1 MNTPTKRIFYLFG
14 PEIVKNEPQTMVWG
28 SLTCKLQLCSWL
40 RTNFAADYAGC
51 VPTSQPITLIARQLR
66 RRLRWLRGRSA
77 LVSRPVGAG
86 CALAATCLGTQAA
99 STALLD
105 AGLLL
110 GALDSSHL
118 LLGKPNGTVIF
129 SVVRSGTTMI
139 AQVGTSCFQRRH
151 VV

>member
-14 PEIVKNEPQTMVWG
+14 PKIVKNEPQTKVWG

-40 RTNFAADYAGC
+40 RTNFAADYAGRA
-51 VPTSQPITLIARQLR
+51 TGRRSLRLQPITLVA
-66 RRLRWLRGRSA
+66 
-77 LVSRPVGAG
+77 RPVGTG
-86 CALAATCLGTQAA
+86 CALAATRSPQLYSPFAA
-99 STALLD
+99 SIALLD
-105 AGLLL
+105 AGFLL

-129 SVVRSGTTMI
+129 SVVRRGATKI

>member
-14 PEIVKNEPQTMVWG
+14 PEIAKNEPQTKVWG
-28 SLTCKLQLCSWL
+28 SLTCKLQLCSWS
-40 RTNFAADYAGC
+40 RSNFAADHTGC
-51 VPTSQPITLIARQLR
+51 APTSQPITLVA
-66 RRLRWLRGRSA
+66 
-77 LVSRPVGAG
+77 RPVGAG
-86 CALAATCLGTQAA
+86 CALAATRSPQLCSPFAA

-105 AGLLL
+105 AGFLL

-129 SVVRSGTTMI
+129 SVVRSGTAVVT
-139 AQVGTSCFQRRH
+139 QVGTSCFQRRH

>member
-14 PEIVKNEPQTMVWG
+14 PTIVKNEPQTKVWG

-40 RTNFAADYAGC
+40 RTNFAADYAGRA
-51 VPTSQPITLIARQLR
+51 TGRRSLRLQPITLVA
-66 RRLRWLRGRSA
+66 
-77 LVSRPVGAG
+77 RPVGAG
-86 CALAATCLGTQAA
+86 CALAATRLGTQAA

-105 AGLLL
+105 AGFLL

-129 SVVRSGTTMI
+129 SVVRCGATKI
-139 AQVGTSCFQRRH
+139 AQVSASCFQRRH

>member
-40 RTNFAADYAGC
+40 HTNFAADYAGC
-51 VPTSQPITLIARQLR
+51 APTSQPITLVA
-66 RRLRWLRGRSA
+66 
-77 LVSRPVGAG
+77 RPVSAW
-86 CALAATCLGTQAA
+86 CALAATRPPQLCSPFAA

-105 AGLLL
+105 AGFLL

-118 LLGKPNGTVIF
+118 LLGKSNGTVIF
-129 SVVRSGTTMI
+129 SVVRRSTTKI
-139 AQVGTSCFQRRH
+139 AQVSTGCF
-151 VV
+151 

>member
-14 PEIVKNEPQTMVWG
+14 TKIAKNEPQTNVWG

-40 RTNFAADYAGC
+40 RTNLVAGYTGC
-51 VPTSQPITLIARQLR
+51 ATSCAPSSQPITLDAR
-66 RRLRWLRGRSA
+66 
-77 LVSRPVGAG
+77 LVSAG
-86 CALAATCLGTQAA
+86 CALAATRLGTQAA

-105 AGLLL
+105 ASLLL

-129 SVVRSGTTMI
+129 SVIRRSTTMI
-139 AQVGTSCFQRRH
+139 AQVSTGCFQRGH
-151 VV
+151 VM

>member
-14 PEIVKNEPQTMVWG
+14 SKIAKNEPQTKVWG
-28 SLTCKLQLCSWL
+28 SLTCKFQC
-40 RTNFAADYAGC
+40 
-51 VPTSQPITLIARQLR
+51 SQPVARMFALFALVASN
-66 RRLRWLRGRSA
+66 RRLNGLWSCA
-77 LVSRPVGAG
+77 FAEAG
-86 CALAATCLGTQAA
+86 CAPAAALQPVRRAA
-99 STALLD
+99 VLLD

-129 SVVRSGTTMI
+129 SVVRSGTAVVT
-139 AQVGTSCFQRRH
+139 QVGTSCFQRRH

>member
-14 PEIVKNEPQTMVWG
+14 PEIAKNEPQTKVWG
-28 SLTCKLQLCSWL
+28 SLTCKLQLCSWS
-40 RTNFAADYAGC
+40 RSNFAADHTSCA
-51 VPTSQPITLIARQLR
+51 PTSQPITLVARP
-66 RRLRWLRGRSA
+66 A
-77 LVSRPVGAG
+77 GAG
-86 CALAATCLGTQAA
+86 CALAATCLGAQTA

-105 AGLLL
+105 SGFLL

-129 SVVRSGTTMI
+129 SVVRCGATKI
-139 AQVGTSCFQRRH
+139 AQVSASCFQRRH

>member
-1 MNTPTKRIFYLFG
+1 MNTPTKRVFYLFG
-14 PEIVKNEPQTMVWG
+14 PKFAKNEPQTKVWG

-40 RTNFAADYAGC
+40 R
-51 VPTSQPITLIARQLR
+51 
-66 RRLRWLRGRSA
+66 GRSA
-77 LVSRPVGAG
+77 LVAQPVGAG
-86 CALAATCLGTQAA
+86 YARSHAPAAALQPVRRAAV
-99 STALLD
+99 LLD

-129 SVVRSGTTMI
+129 SVVRSGTAVVT
-139 AQVGTSCFQRRH
+139 QVGTSCFQRRH

>member
-14 PEIVKNEPQTMVWG
+14 PKIAKNEPQTKVWD
-28 SLTCKLQLCSWL
+28 SLTCKSQC
-40 RTNFAADYAGC
+40 
-51 VPTSQPITLIARQLR
+51 SQPVARAFALVARVRAVRAGRSRLRACSRWSRLFVPRSPQLR
-66 RRLRWLRGRSA
+66 VCRRVRRRA
-77 LVSRPVGAG
+77 FV
-86 CALAATCLGTQAA
+86 
-99 STALLD
+99 LLD

-129 SVVRSGTTMI
+129 SVVRSGTAVV
-139 AQVGTSCFQRRH
+139 AQVGASCFQRRH

>member
-14 PEIVKNEPQTMVWG
+14 PKIVKNEPQTKVWG

-51 VPTSQPITLIARQLR
+51 ATGR
-66 RRLRWLRGRSA
+66 RWLRGRSA
-77 LVSRPVGAG
+77 RG
-86 CALAATCLGTQAA
+86 ALAATRPPQLCSPFAA

-129 SVVRSGTTMI
+129 SVVRSGTAVVT
-139 AQVGTSCFQRRH
+139 QVGTSCFQRRH